1 MPPPTLRC
9 SLPSSEASVVTSVG
23 PLDLGSGPVGP
34 LVNQDT
40 MARALECFFAQ
51 VRTTPVFQMLGA
63 LFAQRSLA
71 YGFLVSFESNKAHPS
86 SVCLSSH

>member
-1 MPPPTLRC
+1 MELLTQTSDSQASQAAPELQPGTKNDLDSQTTVRC
-9 SLPSSEASVVTSVG
+9 SLPSSEASVVTSAG

-51 VRTTPVFQMLGA
+51 VRTTSVLKMLCP
-63 LFAQRSLA
+63 FM
-71 YGFLVSFESNKAHPS
+71 
-86 SVCLSSH
+86 